1 MKPTR
6 SWIVVADGAKAR
18 IFENHGP
25 GKGLSARPK
34 EEMHHA
40 LPPSRDIDADRPG
53 RSYDRM
59 GPGRHAMEPPTDAH
73 REEKRRFA
81 DELAHHLNAA
91 AQNGSFDRLILVA
104 APKTLG
110 DLRQALGKDAAAK
123 LDGELSKDL
132 TQIPDHDLPG
142 HLGEVIAL

>member
-6 SWIVVADGAKAR
+6 SWIVVADGASAR

-25 GKGLSARPK
+25 GKGLSARPA

-40 LPPSRDIDADRPG
+40 TPPSRDIDADRPG
-53 RSYDRM
+53 RSHDRM

-81 DELAHHLNAA
+81 DDLARHLNEA
-91 AQNGSFDRLILVA
+91 AQGGSFDRLILVA

-110 DLRQALGKDAAAK
+110 DLRQALGKAAAAK
-123 LDGELSKDL
+123 LDGELAKDL
-132 TQIPDHDLPG
+132 TKVPDHELPS

>member
-25 GKGLSARPK
+25 GKGLSARP
-34 EEMHHA
+34 EDEMHQA

-53 RSYDRM
+53 RSHDRM

-81 DELAHHLNAA
+81 DLLAQHLNAA
-91 AQNGSFDRLILVA
+91 ALNGVYDRLILVA

-110 DLRQALGKDAAAK
+110 DLRQSLDKQAAAK
-123 LDGELSKDL
+123 LDGELPKDL
-132 TQIPDHDLPG
+132 TQVPDHELPG
-142 HLGEVIAL
+142 HLGDVIAL